1 MAQLETSKEK
11 PDVLTARQQKKPYRA
26 VDVIDAEFTEVPR
39 DELSPTSSGKPSV
52 GRFLKLALEVG
63 PLAVF
68 FITNGRFGIFYATAS
83 FMAATLIS
91 LVTSR
96 IFLKRIP
103 VLALVTG
110 VFVMIFGFLTIY
122 LHDDTFIKIKPT
134 VVNTLFAFI
143 LAAGLYFRRPVLKLA
158 LGEIL
163 QMREEGWRVLTL
175 RWIGFFLFLA
185 VLNEVVWR
193 NFSTDTWVSFKSFGL
208 MPLTFFFMM
217 FQITLIM
224 RHQISEVSSES

>member
-1 MAQLETSKEK
+1 MEHLDTPNKK
-11 PDVLTARQQKKPYRA
+11 RDV
-26 VDVIDAEFTEVPR
+26 
-39 DELSPTSSGKPSV
+39 SP
-52 GRFLKLALEVG
+52 FLKLALEVG

-68 FITNGRFGIFYATAS
+68 FITNGKFGIFYATAS

-163 QMREEGWRVLTL
+163 QMREEGWRLLTL

-224 RHQISEVSSES
+224 RHQISEVSSEQ

>member
-1 MAQLETSKEK
+1 MEQLDTPKRK
-11 PDVLTARQQKKPYRA
+11 RDV
-26 VDVIDAEFTEVPR
+26 
-39 DELSPTSSGKPSV
+39 SP
-52 GRFLKLALEVG
+52 FLKLALEVG

-68 FITNGRFGIFYATAS
+68 FITNGKFGIFYATAS

-91 LVTSR
+91 LITSR

-158 LGEIL
+158 FGEIL
-163 QMREEGWRVLTL
+163 QMREEGWRLLTL

-224 RHQISEVSSES
+224 RHQISEVSSER

>member
-1 MAQLETSKEK
+1 MEHLDTPNKK
-11 PDVLTARQQKKPYRA
+11 RDV
-26 VDVIDAEFTEVPR
+26 
-39 DELSPTSSGKPSV
+39 SPL
-52 GRFLKLALEVG
+52 LKLALEVG

-68 FITNGRFGIFYATAS
+68 FITNGKFGIFYATAS

-110 VFVMIFGFLTIY
+110 VFVMVFGFLTIY

-163 QMREEGWRVLTL
+163 QMREEGWRLLTL

-224 RHQISEVSSES
+224 RHQISEVSSER

>member
-1 MAQLETSKEK
+1 VEHLDT
-11 PDVLTARQQKKPYRA
+11 PNKKRN
-26 VDVIDAEFTEVPR
+26 V
-39 DELSPTSSGKPSV
+39 SP
-52 GRFLKLALEVG
+52 FLKLALEVG

-68 FITNGRFGIFYATAS
+68 FITNGKFGIFYATAS

-163 QMREEGWRVLTL
+163 QMREEGWRLLTL

-224 RHQISEVSSES
+224 RHQISEVSSER